1 MAGKKS
7 PDGQTMKR
15 TQTLNPRGR
24 DPTSPLNNPEDEEA
38 KVNQVQVTKESEKKV
53 ALVKLSDMQKQL
65 LSESPNL
72 LIGNLILI

>member
-1 MAGKKS
+1 
-7 PDGQTMKR
+7 MKR